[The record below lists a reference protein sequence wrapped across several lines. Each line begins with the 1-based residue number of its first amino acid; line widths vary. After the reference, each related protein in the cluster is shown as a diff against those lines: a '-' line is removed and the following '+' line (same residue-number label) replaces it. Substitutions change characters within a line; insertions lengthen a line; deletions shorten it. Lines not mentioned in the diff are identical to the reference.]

1 MLRARRTGSWKGAV
15 LLSVFTFSGASG
27 LIYEV
32 LWTRRLTHIFGSTTL
47 AVSTVLAAF
56 MGGLAV
62 GSVLLGG
69 WADRHRAR
77 ALRAYGLLEIAIGV
91 LGFSIPLLL
100 GAVGFVYLRLAPAL
114 ESWPMLFFVAQFLLV
129 GIVLVLPC
137 ALMGGTLPILA
148 RWLVGR
154 EAEIGGRV
162 AALYA
167 ANTFGACAGAAAA
180 TYVLLPF
187 AGARE
192 GELVAVAMNL
202 VAGAGALLLA
212 RGSRPAAEPETAA
225 PAEAEPA
232 TTPAPGERALL
243 LAIALSGFAAMV
255 DEVAWAR
262 LVGLI
267 FSSSVY
273 AFGLM
278 LLLFLAGIG
287 IGSAIYVR
295 LRAADPARV
304 LGLALIGNTFAALL
318 GIALVPEL
326 PFAYMRGFPAV
337 KDSFALREALQLV
350 ATAPLLLPMAI
361 LFGIAFPAAVA
372 ATARLRDMGRGV
384 GRVTAWNTAGT
395 VAGAFLGGFVLIPRI
410 GMRASLTLAAAST
423 AVAGV
428 LALSRSTA
436 RAWRTRGLVAAS
448 AALLAALLLPAWPRT
463 LLAMG
468 TGFYAAIYGNVEG
481 LRDAE
486 RRSELLFYQD
496 GIATTLSVDR
506 QGPYLFYRSNGKT
519 DASTDPGDMAN
530 QLLLGH
536 LPMLLH
542 PDPRQVFVIGL
553 GTGVSAA
560 AAARYPAQSIE
571 IADIEGAAREATQ
584 QFAAQNRNVLAD
596 PRVRFLVADGR
607 NALLA
612 RDKTFDVIISD
623 PSDVWVAGVGSLFTQ
638 EFYALARTRL
648 KPGGVMVQWFHMH
661 SLPPEQMKLIV
672 ATFRSVFPHTSLWR
686 PNRGDVILVGS
697 VDPVPWDLARIRR
710 RIETVPGVADDLRG
724 IGFWHPLSI
733 FAAFVLEGEDLARML
748 ADVPGVHTDDHP
760 VVEYLS
766 PRAGYVDTTTA
777 NDTGVQALQTK
788 RFPPIA
794 GYDEARD
801 FDARARYLLGFGLAS
816 IGRVDAAIPL
826 MEDSVRGDKPDP
838 KFLIGLGNQYRA
850 KGLSA
855 KAARVYER
863 ALALSA
869 AETEA
874 SLRLAEILRA
884 QGDDAG
890 AERIL
895 RAGLAAAKDDA
906 ELAAAAA
913 RVLLDAGRP
922 GDVPALLAPALAKSP
937 ASGDLLLLDAEA
949 LARNDQRD
957 EALAAIRQAVA
968 TSPDNADVQSRAGDA
983 LLAMGDAEGAAA
995 AFARAAALDPGK
1007 VAALLGLATASFQ
1020 KGDAAAGRDARDRAL
1035 ALDPYN
1041 AAALALAGR

>member
-1 MLRARRTGSWKGAV
+1 MV
-15 LLSVFTFSGASG
+15 LSVFILSGASG

-69 WADRHRAR
+69 WADRNRGR
-77 ALRAYGLLEIAIGV
+77 ALRAYGVLEIAIGL

-100 GAVGFVYLRLAPAL
+100 QAVGFVYLRLAPAL
-114 ESWPMLFFVAQFLLV
+114 ESSPMIFFVVQFLLV
-129 GIVLVLPC
+129 GVVLVLPC

-154 EAEIGGRV
+154 EQEIGGRV
-162 AALYA
+162 AVLYA
-167 ANTFGACAGAAAA
+167 ANTLGACAGAAAA

-187 AGARE
+187 SGVRQ

-202 VAGAGALLLA
+202 AAGTVALLLA
-212 RGSRPAAEPETAA
+212 RGARPAAETVPVGPALTVADPVTIPAA
-225 PAEAEPA
+225 
-232 TTPAPGERALL
+232 GERALL

-255 DEVAWAR
+255 DEVALAR

-287 IGSAIYVR
+287 IGSAIYAR
-295 LRAADPARV
+295 MRGADPARV
-304 LGLALIGNTFAALL
+304 LGLALVGNTFAALL
-318 GIALVPEL
+318 GIALVPQL
-326 PFAYMRGFPAV
+326 PLAYMRGFPAV
-337 KDSFALREALQLV
+337 KDSFAFREALQLV

-372 ATARLRDMGRGV
+372 ATAKLRDMGRGV
-384 GRVTAWNTAGT
+384 GRVTAWNTLGT

-423 AVAGV
+423 AVAGI
-428 LALSRSTA
+428 LALSHSTA
-436 RAWRTRGLVAAS
+436 RAWRTRVLVTAA
-448 AALLAALLLPAWPRT
+448 AALIVALLLPAWPRN
-463 LLAMG
+463 LLAQG
-468 TGFYAAIYGNVEG
+468 TGFYAAIYGNVDG
-481 LRDAE
+481 LLDAE
-486 RRSELLFYQD
+486 RRSELLFYKD

-506 QGPYLFYRSNGKT
+506 QGSHLFYRSNGKT

-542 PDPRQVFVIGL
+542 PNPRDVFVIGL

-584 QFAAQNRNVLAD
+584 QFAAQNRNILAD

-612 RDKTFDVIISD
+612 RDRTFDVIISD
-623 PSDVWVAGVGSLFTQ
+623 PSDVWVAGVGSLFTK
-638 EFYALARTRL
+638 EFYDLARARL

-672 ATFRSVFPHTSLWR
+672 GTFRSSFPYASLWR
-686 PNRGDVILVGS
+686 PNRGDVILVGT
-697 VDPVPWDLARIRR
+697 VDPVPWDLARLRQ
-710 RIETVPGVADDLRG
+710 RIENVPGVAEDLRG

-733 FAAFVLEGEDLARML
+733 FAAFVLDGEDLGRML
-748 ADVPGVHTDDHP
+748 SDTSGLHTDDHP

-766 PRAGYVDTTTA
+766 PRSGYVDTTTA
-777 NDTGVQALQTK
+777 NDMGVQALQTK
-788 RFPPIA
+788 PLPAIA

-826 MEDSVRGDKPDP
+826 MEASVRGDKPDP

-855 KAARVYER
+855 KAAQAYAR
-863 ALALSA
+863 ALSLSA
-869 AETEA
+869 GETEA
-874 SLRLAEILRA
+874 SLRLAELLRA

-890 AERIL
+890 GEKVL
-895 RAGLAAAKDDA
+895 RAGLALAKEDAA
-906 ELAAAAA
+906 LASAAA
-913 RVLLDAGRP
+913 RVALDGGRP
-922 GDVPALLAPALAKSP
+922 
-937 ASGDLLLLDAEA
+937 AEA
-949 LARNDQRD
+949 LALLTPALEKDRGSAELLLLAG
-957 EALAAIRQAVA
+957 EALAASDQRDDALGAIRQAA
-968 TSPDNADVQSRAGDA
+968 AISPDSADIQVRVGDA
-983 LLAMGDAEGAAA
+983 LLALGDSEGAAA
-995 AFARAAALDPGK
+995 AFGRAAALDPRK
-1007 VAALLGLATASFQ
+1007 VAALVGLAGASFQ
-1020 KGDAAAGRDARDRAL
+1020 KGDVATGRDARDRAL

-1041 AAALALAGR
+1041 AAALALTGR